1 MSTAAATAATPTPA
15 PPAGTPGEAVLGK
28 AYDLKLMRQL
38 WRFVRPHKRLIVLS
52 LFFIPLTLA
61 FELAQPYLLKLA
73 IVDHIAIGQTDGLG
87 LIVVAFLGLIALQG
101 TSSFFE
107 QWAIQLLGQ
116 RSMHGLRLAIYDH
129 VLGQRAA
136 FFDRMPVGRLLTRMT
151 NDIESINEMF
161 ASGVVTLFA
170 DVIKM
175 VAIAAI
181 MFYLDAELTLLTFA
195 TFPFLFVLVNYAR
208 HAMRTSFRAIRVR
221 LAAMNAFVQEH
232 LSGVKVVQVFR
243 REDAAAREYDLINA
257 GHRDAYLTSI
267 QADAAMYALVEALG
281 VMAIALVAWWAA
293 RDLRVD
299 GGTVAAV
306 QAALGL
312 HVDSST
318 VGTVQTA
325 LGLHVDGRTIATV
338 GLVVVFIEY
347 INKFF
352 IPIRDL
358 SAKYAVMQGA
368 MAASERIMELLGTRE
383 PDAPAPAE
391 AAAPTTAGPDVSGAL
406 VGFRDVHFSYGA
418 EPVLRGVS
426 LEVPQGK
433 TVAIVGATG
442 SGKSTLIKLLTRLYE
457 IGDGVITLGGVDIRA
472 LPVTELRRRVTVVS
486 QDVALFAGTVY
497 DNVALG
503 AVAAGRTATREE
515 VASALTRVGF
525 DRLLARHDGGLD
537 APIGERGSNFSAGE
551 RQLLAFA
558 RALIRDPEI
567 LILDEAT
574 AHVDPEAEELIERGV
589 DELMRGR
596 TTLVIAHRL
605 STIRHADQ
613 ILVFDRGTVVE
624 RGTHDELVARGGVYA
639 TLERT
644 FRRAG
649 HD

>member
-1 MSTAAATAATPTPA
+1 MSSAAPGAPVPGAPTTRPPPRPPA
-15 PPAGTPGEAVLGK
+15 PDARDEKVLGK

-38 WRFVRPHKRLIVLS
+38 WPYVRPHRRLILLS
-52 LFFIPLTLA
+52 FFFIPLTLA

-73 IVDHIAIGQTDGLG
+73 IVDHIAIGETDGLG
-87 LIVVAFLGLIALQG
+87 LLTLAFLGLIALQG
-101 TSSFFE
+101 TSSYFE

-170 DVIKM
+170 DVVKL

-181 MFYLDAELTLLTFA
+181 MFYLDAELTLFTFA

-208 HAMRTSFRAIRVR
+208 GAMRTSFRAIRVR

-243 REDAAAREYDLINA
+243 REEAAAKEYDLINA
-257 GHRDAYLTSI
+257 GHRDAYLVSI
-267 QADAAMYALVEALG
+267 QADAQMYAWVEALG

-293 RDLRVD
+293 RDLGVD
-299 GGTVAAV
+299 GA
-306 QAALGL
+306 
-312 HVDSST
+312 
-318 VGTVQTA
+318 
-325 LGLHVDGRTIATV
+325 TIATV

-368 MAASERIMELLGTRE
+368 MAASERIMELLETRE
-383 PDAPAPAE
+383 PDAPRP
-391 AAAPTTAGPDVSGAL
+391 AAAGQPTSPWPAPEVSGAL
-406 VGFRDVHFSYGA
+406 VGFHGVHFSYGA
-418 EPVLRGVS
+418 EPVLRGVD
-426 LEVPQGK
+426 LEVPHGK
-433 TVAIVGATG
+433 TIAIVGATG

-457 IGDGVITLGGVDIRA
+457 IQAGAITLGGVDIRD

-486 QDVALFAGTVY
+486 QDVALFAGTVH

-503 AVAAGRTATREE
+503 AVAAGRTASREE
-515 VASALTRVGF
+515 VADALRRVGF
-525 DRLLARHDGGLD
+525 DRLLARHAGGLD
-537 APIGERGSNFSAGE
+537 APIGERGGNFSAGE

-574 AHVDPEAEELIERGV
+574 AHVDPEAEELIERGL

-613 ILVFDRGTVVE
+613 ILVFDRGAVVE
-624 RGTHDELVARGGVYA
+624 RGTHDELVAKGGVYA
-639 TLERT
+639 ALERT

-649 HD
+649 HHD

>member
-1 MSTAAATAATPTPA
+1 MAQPVSAPPA
-15 PPAGTPGEAVLGK
+15 PPAGEAVLGK
-28 AYDLKLMRQL
+28 AYDLRLMREL
-38 WRFVRPHKRLIVLS
+38 WRFVRPHWVLVLVS
-52 LFFIPLTLA
+52 ALFIPLTLA
-61 FELAQPYLLKLA
+61 FELSQPYLVKLA
-73 IVDHIAIGQTDGLG
+73 IVDHIAVDKPDGLTV
-87 LIVVAFLGLIALQG
+87 LMLAYLALVALQA
-101 TSSFFE
+101 TSSYFE

-129 VLGQRAA
+129 VLRQRAA

-175 VAIAAI
+175 IAIAVI
-181 MFYLDAELTLLTFA
+181 MLTLDAKLTLVTFLTL
-195 TFPFLFVLVNYAR
+195 PLLMLLVDYAR
-208 HAMRTSFRAIRVR
+208 RAMRTSFRAIRVR

-232 LSGVKVVQVFR
+232 LSGIKVVQIFR

-257 GHRDAYLTSI
+257 GHRDAYLASI
-267 QADAAMYALVEALG
+267 RADAAMYALVEAIG
-281 VMAIALVAWWAA
+281 VLAIALVAWWAA
-293 RDLRVD
+293 RGL
-299 GGTVAAV
+299 GVAP
-306 QAALGL
+306 
-312 HVDSST
+312 D
-318 VGTVQTA
+318 
-325 LGLHVDGRTIATV
+325 TIATV

-368 MAASERIMELLGTRE
+368 MAATERIVELLDTAE
-383 PDAPAPAE
+383 LDAPPAPA
-391 AAAPTTAGPDVSGAL
+391 AATAEDRAPADDHDQTL
-406 VGFRDVHFSYGA
+406 VRFRDVAFSYNA

-426 LEVPQGK
+426 LDVPRGH
-433 TVAIVGATG
+433 TVALVGATG

-457 IGDGVITLGGVDIRA
+457 IGGGTVELGGVDIRK
-472 LPVTELRRRVTVVS
+472 LPIAELRRRVTVVS

-503 AVAAGRTATREE
+503 GVARGAPASRDEVAA
-515 VASALTRVGF
+515 ALRRVGLE
-525 DRLLARHDGGLD
+525 RLLARRPEGLD
-537 APIGERGSNFSAGE
+537 APVGDRGAGFSAGE

-558 RALIRDPEI
+558 RALVRDPEI
-567 LILDEAT
+567 LVLDEAT

-589 DELMRGR
+589 AELMRGR

-605 STIRHADQ
+605 STIRHADE
-613 ILVFDRGTVVE
+613 IVVLDRGQVIE
-624 RGTHDELVARGGVYA
+624 RGTHDELVARGGAYA

-644 FRRAG
+644 FHR
-649 HD
+649 H